1 VNQLIGCVRSRN
13 GPWERPLVEAI
24 ALDNLDARS
33 DTLLQ
38 KFRVSDKT
46 TNAIPG
52 LLQCR
57 KETPSDVAS
66 GSSQQDQRAP
76 TGIKMRTAMSES
88 TVNHLFRARNGKRR
102 VLTLYPRNQN
112 SRTSSFQIV
121 GIHEIF
127 GSGRCWQGS
136 DNAIP
141 ALRYAACISRCLRR
155 RLHPAFRADIIRIT
169 EYSR

>member
-46 TNAIPG
+46 TNATPG

-102 VLTLYPRNQN
+102 VLTLYAAKSEFSDIFFSNRWNPRNLRI
-112 SRTSSFQIV
+112 RTVLAGVRQCYTGASV
-121 GIHEIF
+121 
-127 GSGRCWQGS
+127 
-136 DNAIP
+136 
-141 ALRYAACISRCLRR
+141 RCLH
-155 RLHPAFRADIIRIT
+155 LALPAA
-169 EYSR
+169 